1 MHWRKGDGIQSET
14 PIYKWRGSTLNAGWV
29 TTFNKH
35 AVISE
40 NRCTKIAKDI
50 DPYEAA
56 LFGCAVTTGFGVIE
70 NNAKIKIGES
80 VLIFGSGGI
89 GLNMIQASKMRSAYP
104 IVAVD
109 LYQSRLE
116 LLNQSERHIL

>member
-1 MHWRKGDGIQSET
+1 MFCIGGKAMEFNLKHQFI
-14 PIYKWRGSTLNAGWV
+14 WRGSTLNAGWV
-29 TTFNKH
+29 TTLNKH
-35 AVISE
+35 AVIKE

-80 VLIFGSGGI
+80 VLIFVWRNRFKYDSGF
-89 GLNMIQASKMRSAYP
+89 
-104 IVAVD
+104 
-109 LYQSRLE
+109 
-116 LLNQSERHIL
+116 